1 MLRRRPL
8 PLLLLLF
15 GITLT
20 ISGIVLTPPIIAKY
34 LKHVEVLSETKI
46 VKVVIYQLFLIIFG
60 FIIISASNLFIKW
73 KHAKFHL
80 TILFIFL
87 CGLFLNN
94 LYKNCINI
102 IYPNNIILKSSEKS
116 KVLSLLLG
124 KDILLSDY
132 QPKSVLV
139 VNNRSVMKAKYPVI
153 DIHFNFKS
161 LTKMNA
167 EELVRA
173 MDACGVEKVVDMG
186 GSQEEFEGFI
196 KNFRDKY
203 PDRFILFT
211 RLNLNQIKKP
221 NFPEEQL
228 EVFDNAIRMGAM
240 GLKVIKSLGLEIK
253 DRSGQLVHVD
263 DPRFDPI
270 WDKAGKSGIPVLMHL
285 GDPTP
290 FFAPVDRYNERYE
303 ELKDFPHWS
312 FHGPRFQTKEA
323 IRSQR
328 ENLVK
333 KHPRTI
339 FIMAHMG
346 DDVENLS
353 SLASLFDKYPNY
365 YVDLSARLPELGRQ
379 PYTSREFFIK
389 YQDRI
394 LFGSDGGYA
403 LDPNGYWT
411 AERHYRTY
419 FEFLETRNEYFE
431 YPLWGVQKQGR
442 WRIYGIDLPDEVL
455 IKIYYKNAEKILF
468 QRS

>member
-1 MLRRRPL
+1 M
-8 PLLLLLF
+8 
-15 GITLT
+15 
-20 ISGIVLTPPIIAKY
+20 
-34 LKHVEVLSETKI
+34 
-46 VKVVIYQLFLIIFG
+46 
-60 FIIISASNLFIKW
+60 
-73 KHAKFHL
+73 
-80 TILFIFL
+80 
-87 CGLFLNN
+87 
-94 LYKNCINI
+94 
-102 IYPNNIILKSSEKS
+102 KSSELK
-116 KVLSLLLG
+116 KVWNVLLG
-124 KDILLSDY
+124 KDIVLSDY

-139 VNNRSVMKAKYPVI
+139 VKNRSVMKAKYPVI

-167 EELVRA
+167 EELVKA
-173 MDACGVEKVVDMG
+173 MDACGIEKVVDMG

-196 KNFRDKY
+196 KTFRDKY

-211 RLNLNQIKKP
+211 RLNLYQIKKP
-221 NFPEEQL
+221 NFPEDQL
-228 EVFDNAIRMGAM
+228 ARFDNAIRMGAK
-240 GLKVIKSLGLEIK
+240 GLKVIKSLGLEIT
-253 DRSGQLVHVD
+253 DTSGRLVHID

-270 WDKAGKSGIPVLMHL
+270 WEKAGEHGIPVLMHL

-290 FFAPVDRYNERYE
+290 FFAPIDRYNERYE
-303 ELKDFPHWS
+303 ELIDFPQWS
-312 FHGPRFQTKEA
+312 FYGPKFQTKETLRA
-323 IRSQR
+323 QR

-333 KHPRTI
+333 KHPKTT

-353 SLASLFDKYPNY
+353 YLASLFDKYPNY

-403 LDPNGYWT
+403 LDPKGYWT
-411 AERHYRTY
+411 AERYFRTY

-431 YPLWGVQKQGR
+431 YPLWGIQKQGR

-455 IKIYYKNAEKILF
+455 KKIYYKNAEKILF
-468 QRS
+468 GKSKH